1 MPLIA
6 NDPISKP
13 WSLTT
18 LGCDGVGVWRPMSS
32 AVTSD
37 WLCTVNG

>member
-18 LGCDGVGVWRPMSS
+18 LDGVGVRRRMSS